1 MNQEKAMLRIY
12 YTIKKKRKLYFSNFL
27 PIYLSMIYREK
38 KTTRSMEKHL
48 NRSGRKW
55 IRINQGKKS
64 FSKIYMG
71 KL

>member
-38 KTTRSMEKHL
+38 NHP
-48 NRSGRKW
+48 
-55 IRINQGKKS
+55 IDGKKFES
-64 FSKIYMG
+64 IRKKMD
-71 KL
+71 